1 MQLILRDFKKS
12 NPMRK
17 LILISFLLVFVN
29 CSETKLVEVHQAY
42 ALGTSYSIQYET
54 VNTSYDQVQ
63 QGIDSLFTV
72 INTSMSTYVPTSD
85 ISRINKGDSSVKVD
99 SHFKNV
105 FAKATAVWKVTEG
118 FFDPTVGAWVNAYG
132 FGPEKP
138 LNTLTDE
145 NKVYLRKITGW
156 NTIELNKQGFVKKEY
171 IETYLDF
178 NALAKGYTVDV
189 IGNYLSRLGAT
200 NYLVEIGGEIV
211 AHGVS
216 PKTAEPWRIA
226 IDDPNQQEER
236 DLIQVLSLK
245 DEAIATSG
253 NYRKSRI
260 DSVTGERYVHSIN
273 PLTGNTVKSNVLS
286 ASVRA
291 PNCMT
296 ADAYATALMVLP
308 FEKSKALIERLSQI
322 EAYWVTS
329 LNDSIQEHFSTG
341 WKQ

>member
-1 MQLILRDFKKS
+1 
-12 NPMRK
+12 MRK
-17 LILISFLLVFVN
+17 LILISFLLIFVN
-29 CSETKLVEVHQAY
+29 CSETKLVEVHQGY
-42 ALGTSYSIQYET
+42 ALGTSYSIQYGT
-54 VNTSYDQVQ
+54 INTPYDQVQ

-85 ISRINKGDSSVKVD
+85 ISKINKGDSSVKVD
-99 SHFKNV
+99 THFKTV
-105 FAKATAVWKVTEG
+105 FAKATAVWKATDG

-138 LNTLTDE
+138 LKVLT
-145 NKVYLRKITGW
+145 NKNRTHLKKITGW
-156 NTIELNKQGFVKKEY
+156 SSIELTAEGFVKKEHA
-171 IETYLDF
+171 ETYLDF

-189 IGNYLSRLGAT
+189 IGYFLSQLGAA

-260 DSVTGERYVHSIN
+260 DSITGERYVHSIN
-273 PLTGNTVKSNVLS
+273 PITGNTVKSNVLS

-291 PNCMT
+291 PDCMT

-308 FEKSKALIERLSQI
+308 FEKSKALIERLPQI
-322 EAYWVTS
+322 EAYWITS
-329 LNDSIQEHFSTG
+329 FNDSIQEHFSRG
-341 WKQ
+341 WK